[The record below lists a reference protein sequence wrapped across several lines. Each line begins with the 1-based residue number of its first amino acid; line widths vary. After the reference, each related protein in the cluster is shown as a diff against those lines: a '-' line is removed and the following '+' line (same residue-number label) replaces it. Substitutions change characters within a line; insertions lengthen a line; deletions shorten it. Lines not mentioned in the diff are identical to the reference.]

1 MPSVL
6 ANQTLFS
13 SLLIL
18 TAATI
23 VIVGLY
29 LFFEFNKVVRAR
41 QLGALQDL
49 MRGKVLT
56 RSPEKP
62 RTSQVESLALGLSNV
77 ITLGF
82 QKLNIYKSMSD
93 SMRERLKRAGVLNR
107 NAMAYALT
115 GKVLGA
121 LMLPLLAN
129 IILSPYGFYES
140 YYHIVWI
147 ICAALGFFI
156 PEVYLYNKKTN
167 RLKEINKFWGDA
179 LDIIVISVS
188 SGQTFENATRS
199 AAIEMSNIAPE
210 LAKELTI
217 TVTELSLLE
226 RREDAY
232 RRLADRVNNPL
243 VRGFVFDVI
252 QSELLGTPLG
262 KALQANAY
270 ENRKQKEQE
279 VEKKAAAL
287 GPKLTVPLI
296 VFFFPILFVTIIT
309 PVFLQ

>member
-1 MPSVL
+1 MYVDPKL
-6 ANQTLFS
+6 FAN
-13 SLLIL
+13 LLML
-18 TAATI
+18 TAGTI
-23 VIVGLY
+23 VLVALY
-29 LFFEFNKVVRAR
+29 LFFEFHRVVRSR
-41 QLGALQDL
+41 QLSAMQDL
-49 MRGKVLT
+49 MRGKVVTL
-56 RSPEKP
+56 RSQSKQKQ
-62 RTSQVESLALGLSNV
+62 SQLENLALGLSKV

-82 QKLNIYKSMSD
+82 QKLNIYRQIAD
-93 SMRERLKRAGVLNR
+93 SMRNKLKRAGVLHR
-107 NAMAYALT
+107 NGLAYALT

-121 LMLPLLAN
+121 VMMPLLLH
-129 IILSPYGFYES
+129 ILLSPYDFYRS
-140 YYHIVWI
+140 YFQFIWLGT
-147 ICAALGFFI
+147 AAVGFFI
-156 PEVYLYNKKTN
+156 PEVYLYNRKSK

-188 SGQTFENATRS
+188 SGQTFENATRR
-199 AAIEMSNIAPE
+199 AAIEMSNMAPE

-232 RRLADRVNNPL
+232 RRLGDRVNNPL

-262 KALQANAY
+262 KALQANAM

-309 PVFLQ
+309 PVFLQG

>member
-1 MPSVL
+1 M
-6 ANQTLFS
+6 
-13 SLLIL
+13 
-18 TAATI
+18 
-23 VIVGLY
+23 
-29 LFFEFNKVVRAR
+29 
-41 QLGALQDL
+41 
-49 MRGKVLT
+49 
-56 RSPEKP
+56 
-62 RTSQVESLALGLSNV
+62 
-77 ITLGF
+77 
-82 QKLNIYKSMSD
+82 
-93 SMRERLKRAGVLNR
+93 
-107 NAMAYALT
+107 
-115 GKVLGA
+115 
-121 LMLPLLAN
+121 
-129 IILSPYGFYES
+129 
-140 YYHIVWI
+140 
-147 ICAALGFFI
+147 GFFI
-156 PEVYLYNKKTN
+156 PEVYLYNKKAN

-188 SGQTFENATRS
+188 SGQTFENATRA
-199 AAIEMSNIAPE
+199 AAIEMSGIAPE

-262 KALQANAY
+262 KALQANAF

>member
-1 MPSVL
+1 MSVDPKL
-6 ANQTLFS
+6 FAN
-13 SLLIL
+13 LLML
-18 TAATI
+18 TAGTI
-23 VIVGLY
+23 VLVALY
-29 LFFEFNKVVRAR
+29 LFFEFHKVVRSR
-41 QLGALQDL
+41 QLSAMQDL
-49 MRGKVLT
+49 MRGKVATLRNQT
-56 RSPEKP
+56 KQKQ
-62 RTSQVESLALGLSNV
+62 SQVEILALGLSKL
-77 ITLGF
+77 ITMGF
-82 QKLNIYKSMSD
+82 QKLNIYKQIAD
-93 SMRERLKRAGVLNR
+93 SMRNRLKRAGVVHR
-107 NAMAYALT
+107 NALAYALT

-121 LMLPLLAN
+121 LFVPVLLH
-129 IILSPYGFYES
+129 ILLGPYEFYRS
-140 YYHIVWI
+140 YFQFIVI
-147 ICAALGFFI
+147 GGAALGFFI
-156 PEVYLYNKKTN
+156 PEVYLFNKKSK

-188 SGQTFENATRS
+188 SGQTFENATRR
-199 AAIEMSNIAPE
+199 AAIEMSNMAPE

-232 RRLADRVNNPL
+232 RRLGDRVNNPL

-262 KALQANAY
+262 KALQSNAM

-309 PVFLQ
+309 PVFLQG